1 MQGSESQVKVHSLS
15 SVFMILYWQQTQRP
29 GTTAAMLA
37 PTEQEEYQNQRV
49 LKDCCCVMHGAI
61 TGKKPHAASSNH
73 VNATCLTINI
83 GHEVSN
89 NYHGSLRNVNQT
101 EKVQQGASFKYI

>member
-1 MQGSESQVKVHSLS
+1 
-15 SVFMILYWQQTQRP
+15 
-29 GTTAAMLA
+29 
-37 PTEQEEYQNQRV
+37 
-49 LKDCCCVMHGAI
+49 MHGAI
-61 TGKKPHAASSNH
+61 TGKKTHTASSNH

-89 NYHGSLRNVNQT
+89 NFHGSLRNVNQT